1 MRVRFWGVRGS
12 FPVPGPSTVQVGG
25 NTPCVE
31 IRTPDGQFLILDA
44 GTGIRALG
52 NDLLHRHPDR
62 LIGTI
67 FFSHTHW
74 DHIQGFPFFAPARL
88 RHNRFVIFGEKRIG
102 DRLEQV
108 LQDQMRDSYLPFGF
122 QDMMADLLV
131 KEVQVGEAIV
141 VGDETIVRAAPLFH
155 PGGVFG
161 YRIECRGRSLTYAT
175 DVGHPTDRLDPRV
188 VALAQGADLLI
199 HDAQF
204 QPHEKHAH
212 PDWGHSS
219 WEEAALVARAAGAR
233 RLALFHHSP
242 DHTDVELQQIERQTQ
257 AIFATAFLA
266 REGEVVDLDR
276 RTDGE

>member
-12 FPVPGPSTVQVGG
+12 VPVPGPSTVQVGG
-25 NTPCVE
+25 NTACVE
-31 IRTPDGQFLILDA
+31 VRTPDGGFLILDA
-44 GTGIRALG
+44 GTGIRTLG
-52 NDLLHRHPDR
+52 NHLLHHHAGRV
-62 LIGTI
+62 IGTI

-102 DRLEQV
+102 ERLERV

-122 QDMMADLLV
+122 QDMEADLLV
-131 KEVQVGEAIV
+131 KEVQVGEAIA
-141 VGDETIVRAAPLFH
+141 VGEETIVQAEPLYH

-161 YRIECRGRSLTYAT
+161 YRIECRGRSVTYAT
-175 DVGHPTDRLDPRV
+175 DLGHPSERLDPRV
-188 VALAQGADLLI
+188 LALAQETDLLI

-204 QPHEKHAH
+204 HPHEKRAH

-219 WEEAALVARAAGAR
+219 WEEAALVARGAGVR

-242 DHTDVELQQIERQTQ
+242 DHTDADLFEIERQAQ
-257 AIFATAFLA
+257 AVFAATGLA
-266 REGEVVDLDR
+266 REGDVIDLEKL
-276 RTDGE
+276 DGP